1 VFSFTT
7 TALFDSE
14 YSEGGFVAIFM
25 CILFAHENLAF
36 RVGDFLWRA
45 KAENLGSSHS
55 TARVSNAAIREK
67 VRVMNAEFL
76 CAESMRIR
84 IVGEGSS
91 A

>member
-36 RVGDFLWRA
+36 RVGDLLR
-45 KAENLGSSHS
+45 KARRKTL
-55 TARVSNAAIREK
+55 AAAILQQG
-67 VRVMNAEFL
+67 FPTQL
-76 CAESMRIR
+76 
-84 IVGEGSS
+84 S
-91 A
+91 ATKERA